1 VSDGLLKARLA
12 RLKRRLL
19 AADAWIDSTIYDVWF
34 KAFSGWEGVRTAF
47 DRFRMRGWKRWF
59 FEASSEGF
67 TWAVIGAGIALAL
80 AQPAFHVTTDDF
92 LAKADLAVTFLDRN
106 GTEIGK
112 RGILQSDAVPLKELP
127 EHLILATLATEDRRF
142 WTHFGIDVAG
152 TFRAVVENARANGV
166 VQGGSSI
173 TQQLAKNL
181 FLTNERTLERKI
193 KELFLSFWLEA
204 NLTKE
209 EILKLYLDRAYL
221 GGGAFGVEAA
231 SQYYFTKS
239 ARDVT
244 LAESAMLA
252 GMFKA
257 PTKYA
262 PHVDLAAA
270 RARANQVLSNLVD
283 GGFMTEG
290 QVHAARANPAS
301 AAPRARGAS
310 PDYFLD
316 WAFSEVERMA
326 KEGAFGSERTL
337 VIRTALDSQLQ
348 SHAEAS
354 VEAIL
359 RQYGQ
364 QYGVSQAATVIMEPS
379 GMVRAMVGGRDY
391 STSQFNRA
399 TAALRQPGSSFKTF
413 VYTTALMNGFGP
425 NTIVPDAP
433 ITLGR
438 WSPQNYNRGY
448 AGPVT
453 LTTALAKSINT
464 IPVRLAQKVGRDT
477 VMSTAARMGIRTPLR
492 PIQAIALGVSEVTVM
507 DMTSGYGTLANNGR
521 LNVPH
526 TVLEAWT
533 ARGDRVWRYDA
544 SAQQT
549 EQVVPTKTVAEMNGM
564 LVNVVENGTG
574 RRAQL
579 PRGFRVAGK
588 TGTSQSYRDAW
599 FVGFTGDFVGG
610 VWFGNDNFT
619 ATKNMTGGSLPAMV
633 WQEIMTFAHRD
644 IETPT
649 PIAGVSDLPAVGAAP
664 AIARLEAD
672 LGPLRGAALSRRSA
686 DVLRDLSNRMRTA
699 LSSQVSQSDIGGGGV
714 SSAQLTGR
722 SLEAS
727 TGVGRP

>member
-1 VSDGLLKARLA
+1 MGDGGLNVKLS

-19 AADAWIDSTIYDVWF
+19 AADAWIDSSIYELWYRL
-34 KAFSGWEGVRTAF
+34 FSGWEGVRIAF
-47 DRFRMRGWKRWF
+47 DRFRFRGWKRGF
-59 FEASSEGF
+59 FELASESF
-67 TWAVIGAGIALAL
+67 TWVVIGAGLMLAL
-80 AQPAFHVTTDDF
+80 AQPAFRVETDDF

-106 GTEIGK
+106 GNEIGK
-112 RGILQSDAVPLKELP
+112 RGILQSDAVPLDELP
-127 EHLILATLATEDRRF
+127 DHLINATLATEDRRF
-142 WTHFGIDVAG
+142 WNHFGIDVPG
-152 TFRAVVENARANGV
+152 TFRALMENARANGV

-193 KELFLSFWLEA
+193 KELFLAFWLET
-204 NLTKE
+204 NLTKR

-231 SQYYFTKS
+231 SQYYFGKS

-244 LAESAMLA
+244 LAEAAMLA

-262 PHVDLAAA
+262 PHVDIAAS
-270 RARANQVLSNLVD
+270 RARANQVLSNMVD

-290 QVHAARANPAS
+290 QVHAARINPATPV
-301 AAPRARGAS
+301 ARARGAS

-337 VIRTALDSQLQ
+337 VIRTALDSGLQ

-354 VEAIL
+354 VESIL
-359 RQYGQ
+359 RQYGT
-364 QYGVSQAATVIMEPS
+364 QYGVGQAAAVVMEPS
-379 GMVRAMVGGRDY
+379 GLVRAMVGGRDY
-391 STSQFNRA
+391 SVSQFNRA
-399 TAALRQPGSSFKTF
+399 TAAMRQPGSSFKTF
-413 VYTTALMNGFGP
+413 VYTAAFMNGYEP
-425 NTIVPDAP
+425 STIIVDAP

-438 WSPQNYNRGY
+438 WSPQNYGRSY
-448 AGPVT
+448 AGRVT
-453 LTTALAKSINT
+453 LTTALTKSINT
-464 IPVRLAQKVGRDT
+464 VPVRLAQAVGRDK
-477 VMSTAARMGIRTPLR
+477 VMALAQSMGIRTPLR

-507 DMTSGYGTLANNGR
+507 DMASGYGTLANNGR

-533 ARGDRVWRYDA
+533 ARGERVWRYDA
-544 SAQQT
+544 ESQQT
-549 EQVVPTKTVAEMNGM
+549 PQIVPAKTVSQINGI
-564 LVNVVENGTG
+564 LVNVTENGTG

-599 FVGFTGDFVGG
+599 FVGFTGDFVGA

-619 ATKNMTGGSLPAMV
+619 ATKEMTGGSLPAMT
-633 WQEIMTFAHRD
+633 WKEIMTFAHRD
-644 IETPT
+644 IEAPT
-649 PIAGVSDLPAVGAAP
+649 PIAGVSDQPTSSGA
-664 AIARLEAD
+664 AIARVEAD
-672 LGPLRGAALSRRSA
+672 LGPLRGAALSRGSV
-686 DVLRDLSNRMRTA
+686 DVLRDVSNRMRTA
-699 LSSQVSQSDIGGGGV
+699 LSQQVSELDLGGGV
-714 SSAQLTGR
+714 SSAQLMGGT
-722 SLEAS
+722 SAPVNAS
-727 TGVGRP
+727 QQRP